1 MISRLYNWIE
11 RQSIPGINWFK
22 TIYLNFRMLPF
33 KQAKRFPVL
42 VYGNPALNSL
52 SGKIKFDCPIKKGL
66 VKINKQ
72 ETFAPSLQTGRTQ
85 ICIYGSI
92 VIKGEVLIGCGT
104 KILVAH
110 SGILTLYNNTRISD
124 FCNIDCWS
132 QITIGEESRI
142 AHRCQIMDSNHHYI
156 LDEDIRKI
164 PNNSKS
170 VTIGKYCWICN
181 SSSVLPGAVI
191 PDYSIVSSYSIVNKD
206 ISSWGNHIIVGGI
219 PVKLLKTNVAR
230 IFNKSF
236 ELDLCE
242 YFNKGKK
249 GVYDVPLHVDINPLI
264 QNNHE

>member
-11 RQSIPGINWFK
+11 RQSIPRINWLK
-22 TIYLNFRMLPF
+22 TIYCNFRMLPF
-33 KQAKRFPVL
+33 RQARLLPIL

-52 SGKIKFDCPIKKGL
+52 SGNIKFDCPIKKGL

-85 ICIYGSI
+85 ICIYGTI

-110 SGILTLYNNTRISD
+110 SGCLTLCNNTRITD

-132 QITIGEESRI
+132 KITIGEESRI

-156 LDEDIRKI
+156 LDEDTRKI
-164 PNNSKS
+164 PNDNKS
-170 VTIGKYCWICN
+170 VVIGKYCWICN

-219 PVKLLKTNVAR
+219 PIKLLKTSVTR
-230 IFNKSF
+230 IFNKDF
-236 ELDLCE
+236 ELRLCE
-242 YFNKGKK
+242 FFSQGEKDYYE
-249 GVYDVPLHVDINPLI
+249 VSPCVDINSLI
-264 QNNHE
+264 RNNHE